1 MSRLVSFTGL
11 VFVLVLIRCC
21 CSCPGNN
28 SGEVWAGRA
37 WSDGYVGHLCPI
49 CSFVPSA
56 LFVPIGLCML
66 FAGLRL
72 GVMIMLSIPMSCL
85 PCVCC
90 LMVDVPKMP
99 LI

>member
-37 WSDGYVGHLCPI
+37 WSDGYVGHLSHLLVCPV
-49 CSFVPSA
+49 CPVCPNWLMYAFCWFEARSNDYVEHPY
-56 LFVPIGLCML
+56 VL
-66 FAGLRL
+66 FAL
-72 GVMIMLSIPMSCL
+72 
-85 PCVCC
+85 CV
-90 LMVDVPKMP
+90 LFDG
-99 LI
+99 